1 MSVNKVSIVNAGIY
15 TNPNTFSRSLTKA
28 YEDLGTQVNQLA
40 DIFTFGER
48 AVVNS
53 LDLTSRWEWTTN
65 NSLSG
70 QTSITSIEDGLNGT
84 SVYTYAAMDYFS
96 IDPIFVVYNPDPGN
110 SNESRPATIYE
121 SFLKLK
127 TYTDTAIAQR
137 TSALVNLVST
147 LDINLTGVEDGTIIS
162 SVGEEIAASGWQ
174 FITEYGTNDDYGLVA
189 PGGNKLLANDNY
201 LILEAPVVVL
211 ETEYVRIGTATTA
224 PTGADA
230 NAGRVYYSGYDK
242 NLHLVNED
250 GDDYPL
256 GVSYYEENIGS
267 LEYSLTADAGT
278 NLFKCDTASD
288 GPWILTLPVLNGVA
302 TGRQIIVADG
312 SSAAGSL
319 HYIEV
324 YPAVGDSFIGYG
336 SGPVTIDT
344 NNGVLGLMSTV
355 NGWVVLYGR

>member
-1 MSVNKVSIVNAGIY
+1 MSINKVSIINAGIY
-15 TNPNTFSRSLTKA
+15 TNPNTFSRSLTAA
-28 YEDLGTQVNQLA
+28 YETLGTEINQLA
-40 DIFTFGER
+40 DIFTFTER
-48 AVVNS
+48 APVNPD
-53 LDLTSRWEWTTN
+53 DLTIRWEWTTN
-65 NSLSG
+65 TSLSG
-70 QTSITSIEDGLNGT
+70 QTSITAIEEGLNGT
-84 SVYTYAAMDYFS
+84 SLYTYAAMDYVS

-110 SNESRPATIYE
+110 SDESRPATIYE

-147 LDINLTGVEDGTIIS
+147 LDIDLSGVEDGTIIN

-174 FITEYGTNDDYGLVA
+174 FITGYGTSSDYGLVA
-189 PGGNKLLANDNY
+189 PGGNKLLANDGY
-201 LILEAPVVVL
+201 LILEAPVVEL

-250 GDDYPL
+250 GDDFPL
-256 GVSYYEENIGS
+256 GVSYYEEDILLHTS
-267 LEYSLTADAGT
+267 SLTADAAT
-278 NLFKCDTASD
+278 NLFTCATAAAGS
-288 GPWILTLPVLNGVA
+288 WTLTLPALNGVA
-302 TGRQIIVADG
+302 TGRQIIIADRQ
-312 SSAAGSL
+312 SAASTNN
-319 HYIEV
+319 IEV
-324 YPAVGDSFIGYG
+324 YPAVGDLFIGYG
-336 SGPVTIDT
+336 SGRVTIDT